1 MSLEKENKASES
13 ETSTPET
20 STPETPKKE
29 NPTGSKPVI
38 IYIMILFIVA
48 FLLMALSFLMHQR
61 SNTEA
66 LGDLQNSVTAMQE
79 VQSYQDKV
87 IELQEELAAAED
99 ALEEQEKTSQE
110 TLAAKEQELT
120 QQSKVL
126 EAMTDLYRLQ
136 QAYSN
141 KDYDSCQTII
151 QQMEASGSVDSLP
164 RQVAGDA
171 AVTAP
176 YERFTQFKEAVTA
189 ILALGD

>member
-1 MSLEKENKASES
+1 MSLENENKASQ
-13 ETSTPET
+13 PET
-20 STPETPKKE
+20 SVPETPKKE
-29 NPTGSKPVI
+29 TTTGSKPVI
-38 IYIMILFIVA
+38 IYIMILFIAA

-66 LGDLQNSVTAMQE
+66 LGDLQNSVSAMQE

-110 TLAAKEQELT
+110 ALAAKEAELT

-141 KDYDSCQTII
+141 KDYDGCQAII
-151 QQMEASGSVDSLP
+151 QQMETSGSVKCLP
-164 RQVAGDA
+164 KEITGATG
-171 AVTAP
+171 VTAP

>member
-1 MSLEKENKASES
+1 MSLENEHKTSEA
-13 ETSTPET
+13 EASTPD
-20 STPETPKKE
+20 TPKKG
-29 NPTGSKPVI
+29 NPAGSKPVI
-38 IYIMILFIVA
+38 IYIMILFIAA

-66 LGDLQNSVTAMQE
+66 LGDLQNSVSAMQE

-110 TLAAKEQELT
+110 ALAAKEEELT
-120 QQSKVL
+120 QQRKVL

-136 QAYSN
+136 QSYSN
-141 KDYDSCQTII
+141 KDYEGCQTII
-151 QQMEASGSVDSLP
+151 QQMEASGSVDCLP
-164 RQVAGDA
+164 KEITGATG
-171 AVTAP
+171 VTAP

>member
-1 MSLEKENKASES
+1 MSLENENKASES
-13 ETSTPET
+13 EAPK
-20 STPETPKKE
+20 PETPPKKE
-29 NPTGSKPVI
+29 TTGSKPVI
-38 IYIMILFIVA
+38 IYIMILFIAA

-66 LGDLQNSVTAMQE
+66 LGNLQNSVTAMQE

-110 TLAAKEQELT
+110 ALAAKEEELA
-120 QQSKVL
+120 QQARVL

-141 KDYDSCQTII
+141 RDYESCQTII
-151 QQMEASGSVDSLP
+151 QQMEASGSVNYLP
-164 RQVAGDA
+164 KEIAGDTG
-171 AVTAP
+171 VTAP
-176 YERFTQFKEAVTA
+176 YQRFTQFKEAVTA

>member
-1 MSLEKENKASES
+1 MSLENETKASQ
-13 ETSTPET
+13 PET
-20 STPETPKKE
+20 TGAETPKKG

-38 IYIMILFIVA
+38 IYIMILFIAA

-66 LGDLQNSVTAMQE
+66 LGDLRNSVSAMQE

-110 TLAAKEQELT
+110 TLAAKQEELT

-136 QAYSN
+136 QSYSN
-141 KDYDSCQTII
+141 KDYEGCQAMI
-151 QQMEASGSVDSLP
+151 QQMEASGSVKYLP
-164 RQVAGDA
+164 REITGDA
-171 AVTAP
+171 GVTAP
-176 YERFTQFKEAVTA
+176 YVRFSQFKEAVAA